1 MDLFI
6 HLPPPTQLDR
16 PPSSGR
22 AFSSSIFLIHK
33 GCCFFSYYFHRFS
46 RRQNLVERALLLL
59 FFLLLFSHPLSLMIL
74 LLVVVVVVV
83 EGGRWLTHSL
93 LALRHNGNWLSAGCV
108 RNIQIPPQHG
118 RRRRNKSESLVNWC
132 QERNKKKHI
141 YQLNPLLLNTY
152 KKSKCMKI

>member
-152 KKSKCMKI
+152 KKK